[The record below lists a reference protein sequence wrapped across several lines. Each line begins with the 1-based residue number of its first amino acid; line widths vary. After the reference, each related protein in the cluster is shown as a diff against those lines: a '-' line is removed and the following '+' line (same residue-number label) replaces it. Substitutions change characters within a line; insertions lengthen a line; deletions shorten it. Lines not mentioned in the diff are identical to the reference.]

1 MTTVILN
8 TETYQVALHMWVWKY
23 IAYSAFFYTSH
34 FPADLV
40 TFTEEIFNGKLHFL
54 YIVKCWSDSLLILQ
68 RDEFYWHPESKLV
81 FLCNTEKKSVTP
93 FCNVCIFEKTCY
105 LSWTLT
111 LFDISSYD
119 NLYYLGQGQICPL
132 VISMPIAWNLAHV
145 SPTQKTFKKK
155 IKWYHYPISN

>member
-1 MTTVILN
+1 MI
-8 TETYQVALHMWVWKY
+8 H
-23 IAYSAFFYTSH
+23 
-34 FPADLV
+34 
-40 TFTEEIFNGKLHFL
+40 
-54 YIVKCWSDSLLILQ
+54 LLILQ

-81 FLCNTEKKSVTP
+81 FLCNTEKKSVAP

-119 NLYYLGQGQICPL
+119 NLYYLGQGQIFPL

-155 IKWYHYPISN
+155 LNGIITLFPTYAEVNKVFLLSRLLSLSQFQIKLTANFLMSNSKRLLAFFSN

>member
-1 MTTVILN
+1 MI
-8 TETYQVALHMWVWKY
+8 H
-23 IAYSAFFYTSH
+23 
-34 FPADLV
+34 
-40 TFTEEIFNGKLHFL
+40 
-54 YIVKCWSDSLLILQ
+54 LLILQ

-81 FLCNTEKKSVTP
+81 FLCNTEKKSVAP

-132 VISMPIAWNLAHV
+132 VISMPIAWNLAQV

-155 IKWYHYPISN
+155 IKWYHYPISNLCWSQQSFSFIPFVVSFSQFQIKLTANFLMSNSKRLLTFFSN

>member
-1 MTTVILN
+1 MI
-8 TETYQVALHMWVWKY
+8 H
-23 IAYSAFFYTSH
+23 
-34 FPADLV
+34 
-40 TFTEEIFNGKLHFL
+40 
-54 YIVKCWSDSLLILQ
+54 LLILQ

-81 FLCNTEKKSVTP
+81 FLCNTEKKSVAP

-132 VISMPIAWNLAHV
+132 VISMPIAWNLAQV

-155 IKWYHYPISN
+155 IKWYHYPISNLYWSQQSFSFIPFVVSFSQFQIKLTANFLMSNSKRLLAFFSN

>member
-1 MTTVILN
+1 MI
-8 TETYQVALHMWVWKY
+8 H
-23 IAYSAFFYTSH
+23 
-34 FPADLV
+34 
-40 TFTEEIFNGKLHFL
+40 
-54 YIVKCWSDSLLILQ
+54 LLILQ

-93 FCNVCIFEKTCY
+93 LCNVCIFEKTCY

-132 VISMPIAWNLAHV
+132 VISMPIAWNLAQV

-155 IKWYHYPISN
+155 IKWYHYPISNLYWSQQSFSFIPFVVSFSQFQIKLTANFLMSNSKRLLAFFSN